1 MIRKLLI
8 ANRGEIAVRII
19 RTCKEMGI
27 RTVAVYSTADR
38 DALHVQLAHEAICI
52 GGPRPAD
59 SYLNMNAIL
68 QAACSTG
75 CDAIHPGFGFLS
87 ENAQF
92 AALTQQCGLI
102 FVGPRP
108 EVIEQLG
115 NKAHA
120 RQMMQEAGVPIIP
133 GSKQVVESVEEAK
146 VLAQTITYP
155 LIIKAASGGG
165 GRGMRIVRSEEE
177 LEHAYYSA
185 KSEAT
190 ACFGDGDV
198 YMEKYI
204 ERPKHIEVQVL
215 CDEYGNC
222 LHLYERDCS
231 FQRRNQKMIEEAP
244 CHVLREEVRARMTAD
259 AIRACQHV
267 GYTSAGTIE
276 FLMAAD
282 GSYYF
287 MEMNTRIQVE
297 HPITEQIC
305 GIDIVKQQIRIADH
319 QRLNLCQQDIH
330 PQGYALECR
339 INAEDIHREFAPS
352 PGTVTFLNLPG
363 GRGVRVETAVYN
375 GYTIPP
381 YYDSMI
387 AKIITF
393 APTRLECIKK
403 MRIALEE
410 LIIDGVETN
419 VEFHYLVLHQ
429 RSFIE
434 GTYDTGYA
442 QQFIE
447 ELKENGEFI

>member
-1 MIRKLLI
+1 MIKKILI

-27 RTVAVYSTADR
+27 RTVAIYSTADK
-38 DALHVQLAHEAICI
+38 DALHVQLAHEAVCI

-75 CDAIHPGFGFLS
+75 CDAVHPGFGFLS
-87 ENAQF
+87 ENPQF
-92 AALTQQCGLI
+92 ATLVEQCGLI
-102 FVGPRP
+102 FIGPRP
-108 EVIEQLG
+108 EVIEKLG
-115 NKAHA
+115 NKSMA
-120 RQMMQEAGVPIIP
+120 RAMMIEAGVPVVP
-133 GSKQVVESVEEAK
+133 GSKQIIETVEEGKA
-146 VLAQTITYP
+146 LAQEITYP
-155 LIIKAASGGG
+155 LIIKAANGGG
-165 GRGMRIVRSEEE
+165 GRGMRIVRKEEDF
-177 LEHAYYSA
+177 EHAYHSA
-185 KSEAT
+185 KSEAK
-190 ACFGDGDV
+190 ACFGDDDV

-204 ERPKHIEVQVL
+204 ENPKHVEVQVL
-215 CDEYGNC
+215 CDEFGNC
-222 LHLYERDCS
+222 LHLFERDCS

-244 CHVLREEVRARMTAD
+244 CHVLDE
-259 AIRACQHV
+259 AIRQQMFEDALKACRHV

-276 FLMAAD
+276 FLLSAD
-282 GSYYF
+282 GKYYF

-319 QRLNLCQQDIH
+319 QRLNLKQEDITAN
-330 PQGYALECR
+330 GYALECR
-339 INAEDIHREFAPS
+339 INAENIHRDFAPS
-352 PGTVTFLNLPG
+352 PGVIQFMNLPC

-375 GYTIPP
+375 GYSIPP

-419 VEFHYLVLHQ
+419 VEFHYLVMHQ
-429 RSFIE
+429 REFIE

-442 QQFIE
+442 QRFIE

>member
-1 MIRKLLI
+1 MIQKILI

-27 RTVAVYSTADR
+27 RTVAIYSTADK
-38 DALHVQLAHEAICI
+38 DALHVQLAHESVCI

-87 ENAQF
+87 ENPQF
-92 AALTQQCGLI
+92 ATLVEQCGLI
-102 FVGPRP
+102 FIGPRP
-108 EVIEQLG
+108 EVIEKLG
-115 NKAHA
+115 NKSMA
-120 RQMMQEAGVPIIP
+120 RAMMIEAGVPVVP
-133 GSKQVVESVEEAK
+133 GSKQIIETVEEGLALAK
-146 VLAQTITYP
+146 EITFP
-155 LIIKAASGGG
+155 LIIKAANGGG
-165 GRGMRIVRSEEE
+165 GRGMRIVTKEEE
-177 LEHAYYSA
+177 FEHAYHSA
-185 KSEAT
+185 KSEAK
-190 ACFGDGDV
+190 ACFGDDEV

-204 ERPKHIEVQVL
+204 ENPKHVEVQVL

-222 LHLYERDCS
+222 LHLFERDCS

-244 CHVLREEVRARMTAD
+244 CHVLDENIRQQMFED
-259 AIRACQHV
+259 ALKACRHV

-276 FLMAAD
+276 FLLSAD
-282 GSYYF
+282 GTYYF

-319 QRLNLCQQDIH
+319 QRLNLKQEDIKAN
-330 PQGYALECR
+330 GYALECR
-339 INAEDIHREFAPS
+339 INAENIHHDFAPS
-352 PGTVTFLNLPG
+352 PGVIEFMNLPC

-375 GYTIPP
+375 GYSIPP

-419 VEFHYLVLHQ
+419 VEFHYLVMHQ
-429 RSFIE
+429 RAFIE

-442 QQFIE
+442 QRFIE

>member
-1 MIRKLLI
+1 MISKILI

-38 DALHVQLAHEAICI
+38 DALHVQLAHESVCI
-52 GGPRPAD
+52 GGPRPAE
-59 SYLNMNAIL
+59 SYLNMNALI

-75 CDAIHPGFGFLS
+75 CDAIHPGFGFLG
-87 ENAQF
+87 ENPQF
-92 AALTQQCGLI
+92 ARLVEQCGLI
-102 FVGPRP
+102 FIGPKAD
-108 EVIEQLG
+108 VIEKLG
-115 NKAHA
+115 NKSMA
-120 RQMMQEAGVPIIP
+120 RQMMQEAGVPVVP
-133 GSKQVVESVEEAK
+133 GSKQIISTVEEGRQ
-146 VLAQTITYP
+146 LAEQITYP
-155 LIIKAASGGG
+155 LIIKAANGGG
-165 GRGMRIVRSEEE
+165 GRGMRIVRSADE
-177 LEHAYYSA
+177 LEHAFYSA
-185 KSEAT
+185 KSEAK
-190 ACFGDGDV
+190 ACFGDDDV

-204 ERPKHIEVQVL
+204 EHPKHVEVQVL
-215 CDEYGNC
+215 ADEFGNVV
-222 LHLYERDCS
+222 HLYERDCS

-244 CHVLREEVRARMTAD
+244 CHVLDEETRQRMFAD
-259 AIRACQHV
+259 AIRACQYV
-267 GYTSAGTIE
+267 GYTSVGTIE
-276 FLMAAD
+276 FLLAAD

-305 GIDIVKQQIRIADH
+305 GIDIVKYQIRVADH
-319 QRLNLCQQDIH
+319 QRLGLKQEDIH
-330 PQGYALECR
+330 ANGYALECR
-339 INAEDIHREFAPS
+339 INAENIHRDFAPS
-352 PGTVTFLNLPG
+352 PGKITFMNLPC

-419 VEFHYLVLHQ
+419 IEFHYLVLHQ
-429 RSFIE
+429 RQFIE

-442 QQFIE
+442 QEFIE

>member
-1 MIRKLLI
+1 MIQKILI

-27 RTVAVYSTADR
+27 RTVAIYSTADK
-38 DALHVQLAHEAICI
+38 DALHVQLAHESVCI

-87 ENAQF
+87 ENPQF
-92 AALTQQCGLI
+92 ATLVEQCGLI
-102 FVGPRP
+102 FIGPRP
-108 EVIEQLG
+108 EVIEKLG
-115 NKAHA
+115 NKSMA
-120 RQMMQEAGVPIIP
+120 RAMMIEAGVPVVP
-133 GSKQVVESVEEAK
+133 GSKQIIETVEEGLALAK
-146 VLAQTITYP
+146 EITFP
-155 LIIKAASGGG
+155 LIIKAANGGG
-165 GRGMRIVRSEEE
+165 GRGMRIVTKEEE
-177 LEHAYYSA
+177 FEHAYHSA
-185 KSEAT
+185 KSEAK
-190 ACFGDGDV
+190 ACFGDDEV

-204 ERPKHIEVQVL
+204 ENPKHVEVQVL

-222 LHLYERDCS
+222 LHLFERDCS

-244 CHVLREEVRARMTAD
+244 CHVLDENIRQQMFED
-259 AIRACQHV
+259 ALKACRHV

-276 FLMAAD
+276 FLLSAD
-282 GSYYF
+282 GTYYF

-319 QRLNLCQQDIH
+319 QRLNLKQEDIKAN
-330 PQGYALECR
+330 GYALECR
-339 INAEDIHREFAPS
+339 INAENIHHDFAPS
-352 PGTVTFLNLPG
+352 PGVIEFMNLPC

-375 GYTIPP
+375 GYSIPP

-419 VEFHYLVLHQ
+419 IEFHYLVMHQ
-429 RSFIE
+429 RAFIE
-434 GTYDTGYA
+434 GTYDTSYA
-442 QQFIE
+442 QRFIE

>member
-38 DALHVQLAHEAICI
+38 EALHVQLAHEAVCI
-52 GGPRPAD
+52 GEARPAQ
-59 SYLNMNAIL
+59 SYLNMNAII

-87 ENAQF
+87 ENPQF
-92 AALTQQCGLI
+92 ARLVEQCGLI
-102 FVGPRP
+102 FIGPKAD
-108 EVIEQLG
+108 VIEKLG
-115 NKAHA
+115 NKAMA
-120 RQMMQEAGVPIIP
+120 RKMMQEAGVPIIP
-133 GSKQVVESVEEAK
+133 GSPKTVDTVEEGLC
-146 VLAQTITYP
+146 LAQEITYP
-155 LIIKAASGGG
+155 LIIKAANGGG
-165 GRGMRIVRSEEE
+165 GRGMRIVRGPEAFA
-177 LEHAYYSA
+177 HAYHSA
-185 KSEAT
+185 KSEAK
-190 ACFGDGDV
+190 ACFGDDAV
-198 YMEKYI
+198 YLEKYM

-215 CDEYGNC
+215 CDEYGGGV
-222 LHLYERDCS
+222 HLFERDCS

-244 CHVLREEVRARMTAD
+244 CHVLPA
-259 AIRACQHV
+259 AIREKMLEDAMKACRFV

-276 FLMAAD
+276 FLLAAD

-297 HPITEQIC
+297 HPISEQIC
-305 GIDIVKQQIRIADH
+305 NIDIIKAQIRIAEH
-319 QRLNLCQQDIH
+319 QKLNLEQKDIEAR
-330 PQGYALECR
+330 GYALECR
-339 INAEDIHREFAPS
+339 INAEDIRRDFAPS
-352 PGTVTFLNLPG
+352 PGKISFLNLPG

-375 GYTIPP
+375 GYVIPP

-403 MRIALEE
+403 MRVALEE
-410 LIIDGVETN
+410 LIVDGVETN
-419 VEFHYLVLHQ
+419 VEFHYLALHQ

-442 QQFIE
+442 QTLIE
-447 ELKENGEFI
+447 ELKENGAFI

>member
-1 MIRKLLI
+1 MISKILI

-38 DALHVQLAHEAICI
+38 DALHVQLAHESVCI
-52 GGPRPAD
+52 GGPRPAE
-59 SYLNMNAIL
+59 SYLNMNALI

-87 ENAQF
+87 ENPQF
-92 AALTQQCGLI
+92 ARLVEQCGLI
-102 FVGPRP
+102 FIAPKAD
-108 EVIEQLG
+108 VIEKLG
-115 NKAHA
+115 NKSMA
-120 RQMMQEAGVPIIP
+120 RQMMQEAGVPVVP
-133 GSKQVVESVEEAK
+133 GSKQIISTVEEGRQ
-146 VLAQTITYP
+146 LAEQITYP
-155 LIIKAASGGG
+155 LIIKAANGGG
-165 GRGMRIVRSEEE
+165 GRGMRIVRSADE
-177 LEHAYYSA
+177 LEHAFYSA
-185 KSEAT
+185 KSEAK
-190 ACFGDGDV
+190 ACFGDDDV

-204 ERPKHIEVQVL
+204 EHPKHVEVQVL
-215 CDEYGNC
+215 ADEFGNVV
-222 LHLYERDCS
+222 HLYERDCS

-244 CHVLREEVRARMTAD
+244 CHVLDEETRQRMFAD
-259 AIRACQHV
+259 AIRACQYV
-267 GYTSAGTIE
+267 GYTSVGTIE
-276 FLMAAD
+276 FLLAAD

-305 GIDIVKQQIRIADH
+305 GIDIVKYQIRVADH
-319 QRLNLCQQDIH
+319 QRLGLKQEDIH
-330 PQGYALECR
+330 ANGYALECR
-339 INAEDIHREFAPS
+339 INAENIHRDFAPS
-352 PGTVTFLNLPG
+352 PGKITFMNLPC

-419 VEFHYLVLHQ
+419 IEFHYLVLHQ
-429 RSFIE
+429 RQFIE

-442 QQFIE
+442 QEFIE

>member
-1 MIRKLLI
+1 MISKILI

-38 DALHVQLAHEAICI
+38 DALHVQLAHESVCI
-52 GGPRPAD
+52 GGPRPAE
-59 SYLNMNAIL
+59 SYLNMNALI

-87 ENAQF
+87 ENPQF
-92 AALTQQCGLI
+92 ARLVEQCGLI
-102 FVGPRP
+102 FIGPKAD
-108 EVIEQLG
+108 VIEKLG
-115 NKAHA
+115 NKSMA
-120 RQMMQEAGVPIIP
+120 RQMMQEAGVPVVP
-133 GSKQVVESVEEAK
+133 GSKQIIATVEEGRQ
-146 VLAQTITYP
+146 LAEQITYP
-155 LIIKAASGGG
+155 LIIKAANGGG
-165 GRGMRIVRSEEE
+165 GRGMRIVRSEDE
-177 LEHAYYSA
+177 LENAFYSA
-185 KSEAT
+185 KSEAK
-190 ACFGDGDV
+190 ACFGDDDV

-204 ERPKHIEVQVL
+204 EHPKHVEVQVL
-215 CDEYGNC
+215 SDEFGNVV
-222 LHLYERDCS
+222 HLYERDCS

-244 CHVLREEVRARMTAD
+244 CHVLDEQTRQRMFAD
-259 AIRACQHV
+259 AIRACKYV
-267 GYTSAGTIE
+267 GYTSVGTIE
-276 FLMAAD
+276 FLLAAD
-282 GSYYF
+282 GNYYF

-305 GIDIVKQQIRIADH
+305 GIDIVKYQIRVADH
-319 QRLNLCQQDIH
+319 QKLGLKQEDIH
-330 PQGYALECR
+330 ANGYALECR
-339 INAEDIHREFAPS
+339 INAENIHRDFAPS
-352 PGTVTFLNLPG
+352 PGKITFMNLPC

-419 VEFHYLVLHQ
+419 IEFHYLVLHQ
-429 RSFIE
+429 RQFIE

>member
-1 MIRKLLI
+1 MIKKILI

-27 RTVAVYSTADR
+27 RTVAVYSTADKE
-38 DALHVQLAHEAICI
+38 ALHVQLAHEAVCI
-52 GGPRPAD
+52 GKPRPAD

-87 ENAQF
+87 ENPQF
-92 AALTQQCGLI
+92 AALVEQCGLI
-102 FVGPRP
+102 FIGPRP
-108 EVIEQLG
+108 DVIEKLG
-115 NKAHA
+115 NKSMA
-120 RQMMQEAGVPIIP
+120 RAMMLEAGVPVVP
-133 GSKQVVESVEEAK
+133 GSKQIIHSVEEGLELAK
-146 VLAQTITYP
+146 EITYP
-155 LIIKAASGGG
+155 LIIKAANGGG
-165 GRGMRIVRSEEE
+165 GRGMRIVRSEDEF
-177 LEHAYYSA
+177 EHNFYSA
-185 KSEAT
+185 KSEAK
-190 ACFGDGDV
+190 ACFGDDDV

-204 ERPKHIEVQVL
+204 ENPKHVEVQVL

-222 LHLYERDCS
+222 LHLFERDCS

-244 CHVLREEVRARMTAD
+244 CHALDDTIRQNMFED
-259 AIRACQHV
+259 ALKACRYV

-276 FLMAAD
+276 FLLSSD
-282 GSYYF
+282 GKYYF

-305 GIDIVKQQIRIADH
+305 GIDIIKQQIKITDH
-319 QRLNLCQQDIH
+319 QRLNLKQEDIKAN
-330 PQGYALECR
+330 GYALECR
-339 INAEDIHREFAPS
+339 INAEDIRRDFAPS
-352 PGTVTFLNLPG
+352 PGVIKFMNLPC

-375 GYTIPP
+375 GYSIPP
-381 YYDSMI
+381 FYDSMI

-419 VEFHYLVLHQ
+419 VEFHYLVMHQ
-429 RSFIE
+429 REFIE

-442 QQFIE
+442 QRFIE
-447 ELKENGEFI
+447 ELKQNGEFI

>member
-1 MIRKLLI
+1 MIKKILI
-8 ANRGEIAVRII
+8 ANRGEITIRII

-27 RTVAVYSTADR
+27 RTVAIYSTADK
-38 DALHVQLAHEAICI
+38 DALHVQLAHEAVCI
-52 GGPRPAD
+52 GGPRPAE

-87 ENAQF
+87 ENPQF
-92 AALTQQCGLI
+92 AMLTQQCGLI
-102 FVGPRP
+102 FIGPRP
-108 EVIEQLG
+108 EVIEKLG
-115 NKAHA
+115 NKATA
-120 RQMMQEAGVPIIP
+120 RQMMIEAGVPVIP
-133 GSKQVVESVEEAK
+133 GSKQIIQDVEEGKKYAK
-146 VLAQTITYP
+146 EITYP
-155 LIIKAASGGG
+155 LIIKAANGGG
-165 GRGMRIVRSEEE
+165 GRGMRIVHSEDEF
-177 LEHAYYSA
+177 EHAYYSA
-185 KSEAT
+185 KSEAK
-190 ACFGDGDV
+190 ACFGDEDV

-204 ERPKHIEVQVL
+204 EHPKHVEVQVL
-215 CDEYGNC
+215 CDEFGNC

-244 CHVLREEVRARMTAD
+244 CHVLKEDIREKMFED
-259 AIRACQHV
+259 AIKACRYV

-276 FLMAAD
+276 FLLAND
-282 GSYYF
+282 GKYYF

-319 QRLNLCQQDIH
+319 QHLKLKQSDIH
-330 PQGYALECR
+330 AHGYALECR
-339 INAEDIHREFAPS
+339 INAEDIHRDFAPS
-352 PGTVTFLNLPG
+352 PGKITFLNLPS

-375 GYTIPP
+375 GYSIPP

-419 VEFHYLVLHQ
+419 VEFHYLALHQ

-442 QQFIE
+442 QTFIE

>member
-1 MIRKLLI
+1 MIQKILI

-27 RTVAVYSTADR
+27 RTVAIYSTADK
-38 DALHVQLAHEAICI
+38 DALHVQLAHESVCI

-87 ENAQF
+87 ENPQF
-92 AALTQQCGLI
+92 ATLVEQCGLI
-102 FVGPRP
+102 FIGPRP
-108 EVIEQLG
+108 EVIEKLG
-115 NKAHA
+115 NKSMA
-120 RQMMQEAGVPIIP
+120 RAMMIEAGVPVVP
-133 GSKQVVESVEEAK
+133 GSKQIIETVEDGLALAK
-146 VLAQTITYP
+146 EITYP
-155 LIIKAASGGG
+155 LIIKAANGGG
-165 GRGMRIVRSEEE
+165 GRGMRIVTKEEE
-177 LEHAYYSA
+177 FEHAYHSA
-185 KSEAT
+185 KSEAK
-190 ACFGDGDV
+190 ACFGDDDV

-204 ERPKHIEVQVL
+204 ENPKHVEVQVL

-222 LHLYERDCS
+222 LHLFERDCS

-244 CHVLREEVRARMTAD
+244 CHVLDETIRQHMFED
-259 AIRACQHV
+259 ALKACRHV

-276 FLMAAD
+276 FLLAAD
-282 GSYYF
+282 GTYYF

-319 QRLNLCQQDIH
+319 QRLNLKQEDIKAN
-330 PQGYALECR
+330 GYALECR
-339 INAEDIHREFAPS
+339 INAENIHRDFAPS
-352 PGTVTFLNLPG
+352 PGVIEFMNLPC

-375 GYTIPP
+375 GYSIPP

-419 VEFHYLVLHQ
+419 VEFHYLVMHQ
-429 RSFIE
+429 RAFIE

-442 QQFIE
+442 QRFIE